1 MRETFL
7 ISLMINININVIKKK
22 EIKIKNQ
29 RKRQVVGE
37 KILKELNFTNLWDRL
52 IPDITIQSLLGST
65 P

>member
-37 KILKELNFTNLWDRL
+37 KILEELNFTNLWDRL

>member
-29 RKRQVVGE
+29 RKRQVVGK
-37 KILKELNFTNLWDRL
+37 KILEELNFTNLWDRL
-52 IPDITIQSLLGST
+52 IPDITI
-65 P
+65 